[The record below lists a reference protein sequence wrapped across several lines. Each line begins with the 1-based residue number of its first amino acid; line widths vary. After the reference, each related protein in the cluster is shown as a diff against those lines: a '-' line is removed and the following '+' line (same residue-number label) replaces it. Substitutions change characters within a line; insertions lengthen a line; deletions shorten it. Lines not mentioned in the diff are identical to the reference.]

1 MSNAL
6 FAVVVIIAYIL
17 IQQLESSIL
26 APRVMGSSV
35 LLPPII
41 VLIAIT
47 AGLQV
52 WGVLGAII
60 AVPVVATFRTVAG
73 YLWRR
78 AAPGTL

>member
-1 MSNAL
+1 
-6 FAVVVIIAYIL
+6 
-17 IQQLESSIL
+17 
-26 APRVMGSSV
+26 MGHAV

-41 VLIAIT
+41 VLLAVT

-73 YLWRR
+73 FLWRK
-78 AAPGTL
+78 AVPSAE